1 MDFRLLIQELDRI
14 VEQTPTANTQANT
27 STTSTGIEPSPQEK
41 AQMAK
46 QAQGLQAFK
55 SSVSNPASPQD
66 IAQSLE
72 KASKGQGISG
82 TDAKILNPYMDVLA
96 KVAKDPNL
104 SNTFKTLINQARN
117 VK

>member
-41 AQMAK
+41 AQVAK

-55 SSVSNPASPQD
+55 SSVSNPASPQA

-72 KASKGQGISG
+72 KASKGQISG